1 MKLGL
6 LLILS
11 TLSIC
16 RCDDE
21 DFNEFDDDFDEF
33 GDDGDVVICDSSQ
46 LHGVSPIKGKG
57 VRLSTVAYCDDG
69 LATMGSFG
77 KKKM

>member
-33 GDDGDVVICDSSQ
+33 GDDGDVVMEIKKNLVDDYADPLPEVLPRKRHDILIQFCSS
-46 LHGVSPIKGKG
+46 
-57 VRLSTVAYCDDG
+57 
-69 LATMGSFG
+69 
-77 KKKM
+77 